1 MCEKQAVDLYHDYL
15 TRIKSEYEIKH
26 KRMAKDT
33 KFQSFEEQLLCLPS
47 KSRAKVKEN
56 IQKRQRDD
64 LKTGK
69 SQQGTEPNQKS

>member
-47 KSRAKVKEN
+47 KSRTKVKEN
-56 IQKRQRDD
+56 I
-64 LKTGK
+64 
-69 SQQGTEPNQKS
+69 